1 MENWKA
7 DHPPAGPETG
17 VFKIAQHKIFK
28 GKNQN
33 A

>member
-17 VFKIAQHKIFK
+17 VKIVQHKISK